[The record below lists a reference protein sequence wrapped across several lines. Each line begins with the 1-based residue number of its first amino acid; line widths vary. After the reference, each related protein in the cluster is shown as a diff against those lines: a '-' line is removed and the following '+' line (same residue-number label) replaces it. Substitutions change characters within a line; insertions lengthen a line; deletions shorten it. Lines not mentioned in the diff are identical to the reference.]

1 MSTIISLQST
11 CVPRLPQHLS
21 WFLRKIF
28 SFPKYLSNFRKTL
41 LHLIVL
47 LGYGPL
53 LTDLQTVLFIFGAGV
68 QGTIW
73 RIHFV
78 IYFYLFL
85 WPHQQ
90 HMGVAGPGI
99 ESQLQRWPMLQLW
112 QSQIL
117 NSLCKGQGWKLQLR
131 RNNIGSLTCWAI
143 MGIPTLVFELSF

>member
-73 RIHFV
+73 RIRLV

-99 ESQLQRWPMLQLW
+99 ESQLQR
-112 QSQIL
+112 
-117 NSLCKGQGWKLQLR
+117 
-131 RNNIGSLTCWAI
+131 
-143 MGIPTLVFELSF
+143 